1 MYIFLI
7 FIFINIIIISCYSTY
22 SVDRITTPIMLLVL
36 HILLIDI
43 FPFSELNS
51 IFHAPQHP
59 LSCLYALSCGWLL
72 SPSIHC
78 ALIQT
83 PSPIHLFRAMITIN
97 DNNYTIF
104 QQTLA
109 FHSILNIILFRSPH
123 VLSIPLPCP
132 SYIRSYRTDS

>member
-59 LSCLYALSCGWLL
+59 LSCLRHIMWPVA
-72 SPSIHC
+72 
-78 ALIQT
+78 
-83 PSPIHLFRAMITIN
+83 
-97 DNNYTIF
+97 
-104 QQTLA
+104 
-109 FHSILNIILFRSPH
+109 
-123 VLSIPLPCP
+123 IPL
-132 SYIRSYRTDS
+132 DSLRFDSNPLAHTFI